1 MSTTTARLDVD
12 QPLLGKAVTWG
23 LGTLALIAFAAG
35 YPSLVEVAQMAG
47 VVLWAAYLVPF
58 VVDGAMVLLGISA
71 MVQRH
76 RTEPALLQWS
86 GMTLFVL
93 VSVAAQA
100 AHSLTR
106 TTATGWVMSVGVV
119 LACTPPVATLLAA
132 ESWLR
137 MIVSAPRTKR
147 TNRRPRASDSPP
159 DRATPAA
166 EPGRTSSPDRT
177 TQAPRTTRPAATD
190 GPDHTTGPADQA
202 SRTIPV
208 EDRPAVVAQ
217 AQELLELGQSMR
229 SVADQLG
236 VSKTSL
242 TRWLA
247 TARGPDNTDK
257 QAA

>member
-23 LGTLALIAFAAG
+23 LGTLALIAFAAS

-47 VVLWAAYLVPF
+47 VVLWAAFLVPF

-76 RTEPALLQWS
+76 RSEPAMLQWA
-86 GMTLFVL
+86 GMTLFVI

-106 TTATGWVMSVGVV
+106 TTATGWVMLVGVI

-147 TNRRPRASDSPP
+147 TNRRPRATEPAP
-159 DRATPAA
+159 DRATTAA
-166 EPGRTSSPDRT
+166 EPGRTNTLDRT
-177 TQAPRTTRPAATD
+177 TKPARTTRPSVAA
-190 GPDHTTGPADQA
+190 GVDHTTGPADQA
-202 SRTIPV
+202 TRTIAA

-217 AQELLELGQSMR
+217 AQELLNAGHSQR
-229 SVADQLG
+229 AVADQLG

-242 TRWLA
+242 TRWL
-247 TARGPDNTDK
+247 TAAQ
-257 QAA
+257 QAQDEDQEAA

>member
-23 LGTLALIAFAAG
+23 LGSLALVAFAAG

-47 VVLWAAYLVPF
+47 VVLWAAFLVPF
-58 VVDGAMVLLGISA
+58 VVDGAMVLLGVSA

-76 RTEPALLQWS
+76 RTEPAMLQWT
-86 GMTLFVL
+86 GMTTFVI

-147 TNRRPRASDSPP
+147 TNRRPRASEPAP

-166 EPGRTSSPDRT
+166 EPGRTSNPDRT
-177 TQAPRTTRPAATD
+177 TKTPRTTRPA
-190 GPDHTTGPADQA
+190 DQA
-202 SRTIPV
+202 TRTIPI
-208 EDRPAVVAQ
+208 EDRSAVVAQ
-217 AQELLELGQSMR
+217 AQQLLESGHSLR
-229 SVADQLG
+229 AVADQLK

-247 TARGPDNTDK
+247 
-257 QAA
+257 AAQRNQDEEQEAA